1 MRNCLEF
8 PKPLYFGRDTGLNI
22 GGHGAVCNHMESGD
36 SGSTNCEIP
45 LPAKKFSFGV
55 LLFWTVSFS
64 FVISFLQFLF
74 VLIQFA
80 LLLDYVFL
88 AFLKP
93 FFFIA
98 AGRVSFFLFL
108 KLLYFLLYH
117 L

>member
-1 MRNCLEF
+1 
-8 PKPLYFGRDTGLNI
+8 
-22 GGHGAVCNHMESGD
+22 
-36 SGSTNCEIP
+36 
-45 LPAKKFSFGV
+45 
-55 LLFWTVSFS
+55 VSFS

-98 AGRVSFFLFL
+98 AGSRIFLSLSEVAVFSVVPFIVL
-108 KLLYFLLYH
+108 CL
-117 L
+117 